1 MAITKKKTKKKT
13 IINKVSEIKRL
24 EKKIDHLY
32 NRLDGHINKIDT
44 VYARLEANFSG
55 IERLLSFFRLKK

>member
-1 MAITKKKTKKKT
+1 MTNTKNKITKK
-13 IINKVSEIKRL
+13 IIKDKDSEIKRL

-32 NRLDGHINKIDT
+32 MRLDCHINKIDT

>member
-1 MAITKKKTKKKT
+1 MTTSKKKTKKKT
-13 IINKVSEIKRL
+13 IKNKDSEFKLL